1 MIKSSL
7 QVCCTVRRVQ
17 PMEKIKN
24 DVMETKAHTLF
35 GEDDHGKRRK
45 RIEGQNS
52 GDKMSIAVQIEAA
65 ATVK

>member
-1 MIKSSL
+1 
-7 QVCCTVRRVQ
+7 
-17 PMEKIKN
+17 MEKIKN

-52 GDKMSIAVQIEAA
+52 GDKISIAVQIEVV